1 MTEWT
6 QAFKVF
12 VFGFSGV
19 FITLAVLMLA
29 ITLSGLIITKLSQGK
44 EGK

>member
-6 QAFKVF
+6 QALKVF

-19 FITLAVLMLA
+19 FITLAVLMFA
-29 ITLSGLIITKLSQGK
+29 ITLSGLIIGKLSKGK
-44 EGK
+44 